1 MVEFTTFYAKIID
14 FSFGLRTYGE
24 RQDEGDLNC
33 ILFDNGATFSTL
45 LYCSD
50 LNELVTYST
59 SPGRLHLSDRA
70 HIVFDF
76 HQAIDGLNEAKLGDA
91 KLGETDR

>member
-1 MVEFTTFYAKIID
+1 MIFLLDYERMENVKIREIWIV
-14 FSFGLRTYGE
+14 SYY
-24 RQDEGDLNC
+24 
-33 ILFDNGATFSTL
+33 NGATFSTL